1 MADLLKITPF
11 HARTAPLVR
20 ASTWRRWAGYQVASA
35 YDPNPD
41 REYAA
46 VRNAAALFDVSPLH
60 KYRIGGPD
68 AVRLLDRMVTR
79 DVTKC
84 AVGQVLYTP
93 WCDAHGKVIDDGTV
107 SRLDDRTFR
116 LTSAEPNV
124 RWLAMN
130 AVGLDVSIDDVS
142 DRTAALA
149 LQGPLSR
156 AILQQLSPADLG
168 ALRYFRLVHTTLR
181 DIPVTIS
188 RTGYT
193 GDLGYELWVDAER
206 AVALWDALV
215 EGGAGYGITPAGI
228 WALDIAR
235 IEAGLIM
242 LDVDYYSAHHAL
254 IEDQKSLP
262 DEINLGWAVNLEKGP
277 YNGRRPLREARKRGP
292 AWSFVGIEV
301 GWESLER
308 LYAARG
314 LPPQLPNVAWRASA
328 PIYRNGEQIGYATS
342 GCWSPLLKRPLALA
356 HLQAP
361 HFAPGTPVQIE
372 VTVEHH
378 REQADAVV
386 RKLPFFDP
394 ERKRA

>member
-1 MADLLKITPF
+1 MLKTTPF

-20 ASTWRRWAGYQVASA
+20 AQTWRRWAGYQVASA
-35 YDPNPD
+35 YDSHPD

-46 VRNAAALFDVSPLH
+46 VRSSAALFDVSPLY
-60 KYRIGGPD
+60 KYLVRGPD
-68 AVRLLDRMVTR
+68 AARLLDRMVTR

-93 WCDAHGKVIDDGTV
+93 WCDAHGKVIDDGTI
-107 SRLDDRTFR
+107 SRLDAVTYR

-130 AVGLDVSIDDVS
+130 AVGLDVSVDEVS
-142 DRTAALA
+142 ARTAALA

-156 AILQQLSPADLG
+156 TILQHLSPADLST
-168 ALRYFRLVHTTLR
+168 LRYFRLVNTTIR

-193 GDLGYELWVDAER
+193 GDLGFELWVDADR
-206 AVALWDALV
+206 AVALWDALMD
-215 EGGAGYGITPAGI
+215 GGAGYGITPAGI

-235 IEAGLIM
+235 IEAGLVM

-254 IEDQKSLP
+254 IEDQKSFP
-262 DEINLGWAVNLEKGP
+262 DEINLGWAVSLEEGP
-277 YNGRRPLREARKRGP
+277 YNGRRALRQARAAKQ
-292 AWSFVGIEV
+292 AWAFVGVEIQ
-301 GWESLER
+301 WESLER
-308 LYAARG
+308 LFAKRR

-328 PIYRNGEQIGYATS
+328 PVYRDGEQIGYATS
-342 GCWSPLLKRPLALA
+342 GCWSPLLKRSLALA
-356 HLQAP
+356 HIQAP
-361 HFAPGTPVQIE
+361 HFAPGTPVEIE

-378 REQADAVV
+378 REQADAIV
-386 RKLPFFDP
+386 RKLPFYDP

>member
-1 MADLLKITPF
+1 MLKTTPF
-11 HARTAPLVR
+11 HERTAPLVR
-20 ASTWRRWAGYQVASA
+20 AQTWRRWAGFQVASA
-35 YDPNPD
+35 YDPHPD

-46 VRNAAALFDVSPLH
+46 VRNAAALFDVSPLY

-68 AVRLLDRMVTR
+68 AARLLDRMVTR

-93 WCDAHGKVIDDGTV
+93 WCDSDGKVIDDGTI
-107 SRLDDRTFR
+107 SRLDERTFR

-124 RWLAMN
+124 RWLWMN
-130 AVGLDVSIDDVS
+130 AVGLDVTIEEISA
-142 DRTAALA
+142 RTAALA

-156 AILQQLSPADLG
+156 AILQHLTPADLSQ
-168 ALRYFRLVHTTLR
+168 LRYFRLVHTTIR

-206 AVALWDALV
+206 AVPVWDALMAC
-215 EGGAGYGITPAGI
+215 GAAYGITPAGI

-235 IEAGLIM
+235 IEAGLVM

-254 IEDQKSLP
+254 IEDQKSFP
-262 DEINLGWAVNLEKGP
+262 DEINLAWTVNLAKGP
-277 YNGRRPLREARKRGP
+277 YNGRRALRRARAGKQ

-301 GWESLER
+301 DWESMER

-314 LPPQLPNVAWRASA
+314 LPPHLPNVAWRTSV
-328 PIYRNGEQIGYATS
+328 PVYRNGEQIGYATS
-342 GCWSPLLKRPLALA
+342 GCWSPLLKRSLALA
-356 HLQAP
+356 HLETP
-361 HFAPGTPVQIE
+361 HFAAGTPVQIE
-372 VTVEHH
+372 VTVEHR
-378 REQADAVV
+378 RERADAVV
-386 RKLPFFDP
+386 RALPFYDP
-394 ERKRA
+394 ARKRA